1 MLADLVLLS
10 FQLVLGQLQSF
21 KIIESWTP
29 SCPKF
34 VSYLIF
40 QSLSNPNVLKPRIF
54 LKSSHQ
60 ITQIPPN
67 IPCLVALSLKFSQ
80 VHVTMVNLLATA
92 WQQNLVHPSGFWGQR
107 NLVVNCTQKSL
118 KYHWMPSYFV
128 WISKKNTNIS
138 WKRYVCTARIE
149 CNDVR
154 DQIGR
159 CVWPRL
165 GSAWR
170 IGW

>member
-1 MLADLVLLS
+1 MLHIKPSFVPITVNNIMLADLVLLS

-92 WQQNLVHPSGFWGQR
+92 WQQTLCIHQASGAKEIWLWIVPRIFEISLNAQLFCLNLQE
-107 NLVVNCTQKSL
+107 
-118 KYHWMPSYFV
+118 KYEYLM
-128 WISKKNTNIS
+128 KK
-138 WKRYVCTARIE
+138 VCLHCKDRM
-149 CNDVR
+149 
-154 DQIGR
+154 
-159 CVWPRL
+159 
-165 GSAWR
+165 
-170 IGW
+170 